1 MNSAEEHQFTV
12 GAVQN
17 ATAQELSPSP
27 LSCFPGSIFLMINS
41 LETGGTERQ
50 FVEVA
55 RSLKSSGS
63 AVDLGCI
70 LKKGSFLDS
79 AGLEGF
85 AELYH
90 FGVRRSLYGL
100 HSIRSRW
107 RLMRHLQ
114 KSEFAVAHAFDFY
127 ANLMLIPAAKLARVP
142 VVIGS
147 HRQLGD
153 LLTPAKFRAQL
164 AMFRWCDR
172 VVCNSKAAADR
183 LLQAGLP
190 AHKLVVIGNGLP
202 PETFAK
208 TTPALERRE
217 GILRVGM
224 IARMNSVYKNQGGF
238 LRAATR
244 LAEKFPSV
252 EFLLIGDGPLRPELE
267 RQAAGLGLQSRVR
280 FLGDCRDIPA
290 ILASID
296 VSVVPSISE
305 SLSNVMLESMAAG
318 VPVVATAVGGNVE
331 LGGDGRALLV
341 SPNDEEALAAG
352 LERVLADEEL
362 RRGMSYRARQ
372 FALEN
377 FGVERVREEYCKLYS
392 DVLASHRLRS
402 GTRRYSPRAP
412 IPRYRVRVAFVAPSL
427 RYVGGQS
434 VQADLLMRNWKDDP
448 DVEASFVPVDPPFPY
463 GLRWVERVP
472 FLRTVV
478 REPFYALSLWNKL
491 KDTDVAHIFS
501 ASYSSFLLAP
511 LPAWLITRRRGKRT
525 LINYH
530 SGECRDHLQ
539 HSSTARRVLKETD
552 QLVVPSG
559 YLVNVLG
566 EFSLSAQA
574 IPNIVEV
581 EQFTFR
587 SRRPLRPHLVC
598 TRGFHPYYCVDVV
611 VRAFAEVQ
619 RTFPDAQ
626 LDLVGGGP
634 LDRDIRSL
642 VSNMK
647 LTGVNFKGVAAH
659 HEIGRFYDRAD
670 IFINASRIDN
680 MPISVLEAFAAGTPV
695 VSTEPEGMHYL
706 VEHERTGLLSPVGD
720 ASALALNVI
729 RVLQDSELAGRLIA
743 NARQELQRYTWPV
756 VREQWLKVYRA
767 LTAGER
773 KEGAGIGFRREKIR
787 NVNVP

>member
-1 MNSAEEHQFTV
+1 MNSAEEHQSTV
-12 GAVQN
+12 GAAQN
-17 ATAQELSPSP
+17 ASAQELSPSP
-27 LSCFPGSIFLMINS
+27 SSCFPGSIFLMINS

-55 RSLKSSGS
+55 RSLKSSGG

-85 AELYH
+85 AELHH

-107 RLMRHLQ
+107 RLMRYLQ

-127 ANLMLIPAAKLARVP
+127 ANLMLIPAAKLARVQ

-147 HRQLGD
+147 YRQLGD
-153 LLTPAKFRAQL
+153 LLTPAKFHAQL
-164 AMFRWCDR
+164 AVFHWCDR
-172 VVCNSKAAADR
+172 VVCNSRAAADR

-202 PETFAK
+202 PEAFAK
-208 TTPALERRE
+208 HAPALERGE
-217 GILRVGM
+217 GTLRVGM
-224 IARMNSVYKNQGGF
+224 IGRMNAAYKNQGGF
-238 LRAATR
+238 LRAVVR
-244 LAEKFPSV
+244 LAEKFPSL

-267 RQAAGLGLQSRVR
+267 RQAAGLGLQTRVR

-290 ILASID
+290 ILDSLD

-341 SPNDEEALAAG
+341 SPNDDDALVAG

-362 RRGMSYRARQ
+362 RRRMSHRARQ

-377 FGVERVREEYCKLYS
+377 FSIERIREQYCELYS
-392 DVLASHRLRS
+392 DVLAGRRQRS

-412 IPRYRVRVAFVAPSL
+412 IPRSRIRVAFVAPGL

-434 VQADLLMRNWKDDP
+434 VQADLLIRNWKDDP
-448 DVEASFVPVDPPFPY
+448 EVEASFVPVDPSFPY

-472 FLRTVV
+472 FLRTIV
-478 REPFYALSLWNKL
+478 REPLYALSLWKKL
-491 KDTDVAHIFS
+491 KDIDVAHIFS

-511 LPAWLITRRRGKRT
+511 LPAWLITRRRGKRA

-539 HSSTARRVLKETD
+539 RSSTARRVLKKTD

-559 YLVNVLG
+559 YLVDVLG
-566 EFSLSAQA
+566 EFGLSARA
-574 IPNIVEV
+574 IPNIVDLA
-581 EQFTFR
+581 QFSFR
-587 SRRPLRPHLVC
+587 SRLPLRPHLVC

-634 LDRDIRSL
+634 LERDMRNL
-642 VSNMK
+642 VSDMN
-647 LTGVNFKGVAAH
+647 LAGVNFKGVAAH
-659 HEIGRFYDRAD
+659 REIARFYDQAD

-695 VSTEPEGMHYL
+695 VSTEPEAMHYL
-706 VEHERTGLLSPVGD
+706 VEHGRTGLLSQMGD
-720 ASALALNVI
+720 ASALARNVI
-729 RVLQDSELAGRLIA
+729 RVLQDSELGERLVA
-743 NARQELQRYTWPV
+743 NARQEVQRYSWPV
-756 VREQWLKVYRA
+756 VREQWLKVYRS
-767 LTAGER
+767 LAGEM
-773 KEGAGIGFRREKIR
+773 KDGPANGFEREKFAQR
-787 NVNVP
+787 

>member
-1 MNSAEEHQFTV
+1 MKSAADHESV
-12 GAVQN
+12 AAAAQN
-17 ATAQELSPSP
+17 ASARELTPPS
-27 LSCFPGSIFLMINS
+27 SCFPGSIFLMINS

-63 AVDLGCI
+63 TVDLGCI
-70 LKKGSFLDS
+70 LKRGSFLDS
-79 AGLEGF
+79 AGLECF
-85 AELYH
+85 SELHH
-90 FGVRRSLYGL
+90 FGVRGSLYGL
-100 HSIRSRW
+100 QSVRSRW

-114 KSEFAVAHAFDFY
+114 KSGLVVAHAFDFY

-153 LLTPAKFRAQL
+153 LLTPAKFQAQL
-164 AMFRWCDR
+164 AVFRWCDR
-172 VVCNSKAAADR
+172 VVCNSQAAADR

-190 AHKLVVIGNGLP
+190 THKLVVIGNGLP
-202 PETFAK
+202 PEAFAR
-208 TTPALERRE
+208 TAPALEHRE

-224 IARMNSVYKNQGGF
+224 IARMNAAYKNQGGF
-238 LRAATR
+238 LRAARR
-244 LAEKFPSV
+244 LAEKFPSL
-252 EFLLIGDGPLRPELE
+252 EFLLIGDGPLRAELE
-267 RQAAGLGLQSRVR
+267 RQAADIGLQSRVR

-290 ILASID
+290 ILASLD

-318 VPVVATAVGGNVE
+318 VPVVATAVGGNSE
-331 LGGDGRALLV
+331 LGGDRRALLV

-362 RRGMSYRARQ
+362 RRGMSHRARQ

-377 FGVERVREEYCKLYS
+377 FGVERIREQYCELYS
-392 DVLASHRLRS
+392 DVLDGRRRKRS

-412 IPRYRVRVAFVAPSL
+412 IARSRIRVTFVAPSL

-434 VQADLLMRNWKDDP
+434 VQADLLVRNWKDDP
-448 DVEASFVPVDPPFPY
+448 DVEASLLSVDPSFPY
-463 GLRWVERVP
+463 GLRWAQRVP
-472 FLRTVV
+472 FLRTIV
-478 REPFYALSLWNKL
+478 REPLYALSLWKKL
-491 KDTDVAHIFS
+491 KDIDVAHIFS

-511 LPAWLITRRRGKRT
+511 LPAWLITRRQGKRT

-530 SGECRDHLQ
+530 SGECRDHLER
-539 HSSTARRVLKETD
+539 SSTARRVLKKTD

-559 YLVNVLG
+559 YLVDVLG
-566 EFSLSAQA
+566 EFGLSARA
-574 IPNIVEV
+574 IPNIVDLT
-581 EQFTFR
+581 QFSFR
-587 SRRPLRPHLVC
+587 RRRPLRPHLIC
-598 TRGFHPYYCVDVV
+598 TRGFHSYYCVDVV
-611 VRAFAEVQ
+611 VLAFAEVQ

-634 LDRDIRSL
+634 LEAEIRNL
-642 VSNMK
+642 VNDMK
-647 LTGVNFKGVAAH
+647 RAGVNFKGVVAH
-659 HEIGRFYDRAD
+659 HEIGRFYDQAD

-706 VEHERTGLLSPVGD
+706 VEHGRTGLLSPMGD
-720 ASALALNVI
+720 ASALARNVI
-729 RVLQDSELAGRLIA
+729 RVLQDSELAERLVA
-743 NARQELQRYTWPV
+743 NARQELQRYCWPV
-756 VREQWLKVYRA
+756 VREQWLEVYRA
-767 LTAGER
+767 LAAGEM
-773 KEGAGIGFRREKIR
+773 KEGADIGFWRDK
-787 NVNVP
+787 VPQR

>member
-1 MNSAEEHQFTV
+1 
-12 GAVQN
+12 
-17 ATAQELSPSP
+17 
-27 LSCFPGSIFLMINS
+27 MINS

-63 AVDLGCI
+63 AVDLGCL
-70 LKKGSFLDS
+70 LKKGSFLDG
-79 AGLEGF
+79 AGLEGV
-85 AELYH
+85 AELH
-90 FGVRRSLYGL
+90 QFGVRRSLYGP

-107 RLMRHLQ
+107 QLMRHLQ
-114 KSEFAVAHAFDFY
+114 KSGFAVAHAFDFY

-153 LLTPAKFRAQL
+153 LLTPAKFKAQL
-164 AMFRWCDR
+164 AVFRWCDR
-172 VVCNSKAAADR
+172 VVCNSQAAADR

-190 AHKLVVIGNGLP
+190 AHKLAVIGNGLP
-202 PETFAK
+202 SETFAK
-208 TTPALERRE
+208 TAPALERRE

-224 IARMNSVYKNQGGF
+224 IARMNAVYKNQGGF
-238 LRAATR
+238 LRAAAR

-252 EFLLIGDGPLRPELE
+252 EFLLIGDGPMRPELE

-280 FLGDCRDIPA
+280 FLGGRRDIPA
-290 ILASID
+290 ILASLD

-341 SPNDEEALAAG
+341 SPNDEEALAGG
-352 LERVLADEEL
+352 LERMLGDEEL
-362 RRGMSYRARQ
+362 RREMSYRARR

-377 FGVERVREEYCKLYS
+377 FSVERIREQYCELYS
-392 DVLASHRLRS
+392 DVLAGRRQRS
-402 GTRRYSPRAP
+402 GARRHSPRAP
-412 IPRYRVRVAFVAPSL
+412 ITRSRLRVAFVAPSL

-448 DVEASFVPVDPPFPY
+448 DVEVSFLPVDPSFPY
-463 GLRWVERVP
+463 GLRWAQRVP
-472 FLRTVV
+472 FLRTMV
-478 REPFYALSLWNKL
+478 REPLYALSLWKKL
-491 KDTDVAHIFS
+491 KDIDVAHIFS

-511 LPAWLITRRRGKRT
+511 LPAWLITRRQGKTT

-530 SGECRDHLQ
+530 SGECRDHLER
-539 HSSTARRVLKETD
+539 SSTARRVLKKTD

-559 YLVNVLG
+559 YLVDVLG
-566 EFSLSAQA
+566 EFGLSARA
-574 IPNIVEV
+574 IPNIVDLT
-581 EQFTFR
+581 QLSFR
-587 SRRPLRPHLVC
+587 RRQPLRPHLVC

-611 VRAFAEVQ
+611 VRAFVDVQ

-626 LDLVGGGP
+626 LDLVGGGS
-634 LDRDIRSL
+634 LEAEIRNL
-642 VSNMK
+642 VSDMK
-647 LTGVNFKGVAAH
+647 LAGVNFKGVVAH
-659 HEIGRFYDRAD
+659 HEIGRFYDQAD
-670 IFINASRIDN
+670 IFINASRVDN

-695 VSTEPEGMHYL
+695 VSTEPEAMHYL
-706 VEHERTGLLSPVGD
+706 VEHGRTGLLSPMGD
-720 ASALALNVI
+720 ASALARNVI
-729 RVLQDSELAGRLIA
+729 RVLQDSELADWLVA
-743 NARQELQRYTWPV
+743 NAHQELQRYCWPV

-767 LTAGER
+767 LAAGEM
-773 KEGAGIGFRREKIR
+773 KEGGGIGPRRDK
-787 NVNVP
+787 VPQR

>member
-1 MNSAEEHQFTV
+1 MNSAEEHLSTV
-12 GAVQN
+12 VAAQN
-17 ATAQELSPSP
+17 VSAQELSPSP
-27 LSCFPGSIFLMINS
+27 TSRFPGSIFLMINS

-55 RSLKSSGS
+55 QSLKASGN

-79 AGLEGF
+79 AGLQGF
-85 AELYH
+85 IELH
-90 FGVRRSLYGL
+90 PFGVGRNLYGL
-100 HSIRSRW
+100 QSIRSRW

-114 KSEFAVAHAFDFY
+114 KVDFAVAHAFDFY

-172 VVCNSKAAADR
+172 VVCNSQAAADR

-190 AHKLVVIGNGLP
+190 ACKLVVIGNGLP
-202 PETFAK
+202 PEAFAK
-208 TTPALERRE
+208 TAPALQLRE

-224 IARMNSVYKNQGGF
+224 IARMNAVYKNQGGF
-238 LRAATR
+238 LLAAAR
-244 LAEKFPSV
+244 LAEKFPSA

-267 RQAAGLGLQSRVR
+267 RQVVNLGLQSRVR

-290 ILASID
+290 ILASLD

-305 SLSNVMLESMAAG
+305 SLSNVMLESMATG

-331 LGGDGRALLV
+331 LGGDARAVLV
-341 SPNDEEALAAG
+341 SPNNDEALAAG

-377 FGVERVREEYCKLYS
+377 FSIERIREQYYELYS
-392 DVLASHRLRS
+392 DVLAGRQRK

-412 IPRYRVRVAFVAPSL
+412 IARSRVRVAFVAPSL
-427 RYVGGQS
+427 RYVGGQA
-434 VQADLLMRNWKDDP
+434 VQADLLLRNWKDDP
-448 DVEASFVPVDPPFPY
+448 DVEVSFIPVDPSFPY

-472 FLRTVV
+472 FLRTIV
-478 REPFYALSLWNKL
+478 REPLYALSLWNRL

-501 ASYSSFLLAP
+501 ASYFSFLLAP
-511 LPAWLITRRRGKRT
+511 LPAWLIARRRGKRT

-539 HSSTARRVLKETD
+539 RSSIARGVLKETD
-552 QLVVPSG
+552 LLVVPSG
-559 YLVNVLG
+559 YLVDVLG
-566 EFSLSAQA
+566 EFGLSAQA
-574 IPNIVEV
+574 IPNVIDVA
-581 EQFTFR
+581 QFSFR
-587 SRRPLRPHLVC
+587 RRRPLRPHLVC

-611 VRAFAEVQ
+611 VQAFAEVQ
-619 RTFPDAQ
+619 RTFPGAQ

-634 LDRDIRSL
+634 LERDVHNL
-642 VSNMK
+642 VSTMK

-659 HEIGRFYDRAD
+659 HEIGRFYDQAD
-670 IFINASRIDN
+670 IFINASRVDN

-695 VSTEPEGMHYL
+695 ISTEPEGIRYL
-706 VEHERTGLLSPVGD
+706 IEHDRTGLLSPMGD
-720 ASALALNVI
+720 ASALAQNVI
-729 RVLQDSELAGRLIA
+729 RVLQDSELAVRLVE
-743 NARQELQRYTWPV
+743 NGQQELQRYCWPV

-767 LTAGER
+767 AASSEVKDGTD
-773 KEGAGIGFRREKIR
+773 IGFRRDKYSD
-787 NVNVP
+787 VNAQ